1 MITDAAVQIF
11 MSVRNCVF
19 LISTSETQTKEEPGS
34 VEADGED
41 DDTVTPGRVKEGCV
55 KVGEVSGVYELSNEN
70 ITNDAVL
77 ANGAIF
83 CRIFTVFVFS
93 RCSCMR
99 RWSDHLCSQLSLQE
113 TW

>member
-1 MITDAAVQIF
+1 MITDTAMKIF
-11 MSVRNCVF
+11 MSVYRNCVF
-19 LISTSETQTKEEPGS
+19 FISTSETQTKEEPGS

-55 KVGEVSGVYELSNEN
+55 KVGEVSGVQELS
-70 ITNDAVL
+70 NDAVL

-83 CRIFTVFVFS
+83 GRIFTVFAFS
-93 RCSCMR
+93 RCSCTR